1 MQHRRGTNGAS
12 NEPPKPIPEWLEEIR
27 LALERE
33 APIMQ
38 VFLQRALRAVLAFS
52 ELSEDSVANAAAAR
66 SDLEVLLRALSSGE
80 LLKEL
85 QSVEPLAQAFVR
97 GIDAKRR
104 LLEEHG
110 GTLTANEVAKTLG
123 ISRQAVEKRRQARK
137 LLGLDTGRH
146 GYRYPVWQ
154 FTGSGTLP
162 GLEEVLNVLAPHD
175 EWMQTAF
182 FVSENQRLSNRTPLE
197 MLKTHDDLNSVLNAA
212 EAYAEHGA
220 A

>member
-1 MQHRRGTNGAS
+1 M
-12 NEPPKPIPEWLEEIR
+12 PEWLEEIR

-38 VFLQRALRAVLAFS
+38 VFLQRAIRAVLAFS
-52 ELSEDSVANAAAAR
+52 ELSEDSVVNAAAAR

-85 QSVEPLAQAFVR
+85 QSVEPLAPAFIR
-97 GIDAKRR
+97 GIEAKRR

-110 GTLTANEVAKTLG
+110 GTLTVDEVAKNLG
-123 ISRQAVEKRRQARK
+123 ISRQAVDKRRQAQK
-137 LLGLDTGRH
+137 LLAVATGRH

-154 FTGSGTLP
+154 FTEFGVLP
-162 GLEEVLNVLAPHD
+162 GLEHLLKILASHD

-182 FVSENQRLSNRTPLE
+182 FVSKNPRLNDHTPLE
-197 MLKTHDDLNSVLNAA
+197 ILKVNDDLNPVLNAA